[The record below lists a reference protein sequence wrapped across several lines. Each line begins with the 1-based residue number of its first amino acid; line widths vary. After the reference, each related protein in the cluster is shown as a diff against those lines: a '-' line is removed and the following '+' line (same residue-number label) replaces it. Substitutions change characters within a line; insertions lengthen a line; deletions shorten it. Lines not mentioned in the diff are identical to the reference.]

1 MAKLTWDDVGQ
12 EFDPAQRTVIE
23 EEASPHKSLGRKAYE
38 RFWGTDVD
46 EDPLEFIR
54 LGSQLVGG
62 ISGSLAGAASGGLV
76 GSAVAPGLGTV
87 AGAGLGAMIGGFGG
101 GMIGVAAPEGVMEAA
116 EFLGVANEGTR
127 DRLGLSDKELDTV
140 VEGEAIL
147 DMLTGGGLIGAR
159 AGVRAFGRAVSGI
172 RKGGKKA
179 LAEFAAQHG
188 VNMLPVQIGG
198 RELPRGFISVLGK
211 FPIVAGP
218 IRRNIAKTEKEFKE
232 AFENFSADIAP
243 ITTVSELS
251 HEVFMDAKNLVN
263 KTAKEFKARR
273 DDIYRQADHA
283 GSKVLPTETVSRV
296 SAVLAEI
303 GKETP
308 ATPKFRKKAKVTA
321 TMGEVQRFLANEI
334 APIFRKQKSGNII
347 VAPQS
352 LKQMST
358 VLDKIDEKIAMLA
371 KREGVVAEEAID
383 RLQRVR
389 QAAQIDVYTNIQ
401 GEFGKDIV
409 QDLKAIDRQ
418 QSMTIADLFNTT
430 AAKKFGLVRKGGL
443 SHLNMSDVPTR
454 QSMDNLTDILLKGG
468 DVKELEEVH
477 RLVEP
482 GTFRK
487 MAAYSISKQI
497 ENAYDDGGKVLDIAA
512 LSKSLGLHAPKS
524 NRYAYTKKMLDLAGG
539 LKMDDLEKLAEIGD
553 LIGKI
558 EAPNA
563 SVFIA
568 RRGVMGG
575 LEGIIRGL
583 IPTAMTGAAGS
594 TVGGPGLGIMSTLM
608 FAGGSHMV
616 GRMITDPR
624 LARPVH
630 KVLDKEAKSLVK
642 KGAALQIG
650 RIFANSMNEDGEWTM
665 SEALDWRRNF
675 EKTLNSLMR
684 EIEVQR
690 KISESKVPT
699 GG

>member
-1 MAKLTWDDVGQ
+1 
-12 EFDPAQRTVIE
+12 
-23 EEASPHKSLGRKAYE
+23 
-38 RFWGTDVD
+38 
-46 EDPLEFIR
+46 
-54 LGSQLVGG
+54 
-62 ISGSLAGAASGGLV
+62 
-76 GSAVAPGLGTV
+76 
-87 AGAGLGAMIGGFGG
+87 
-101 GMIGVAAPEGVMEAA
+101 
-116 EFLGVANEGTR
+116 
-127 DRLGLSDKELDTV
+127 
-140 VEGEAIL
+140 
-147 DMLTGGGLIGAR
+147 
-159 AGVRAFGRAVSGI
+159 
-172 RKGGKKA
+172 
-179 LAEFAAQHG
+179 
-188 VNMLPVQIGG
+188 
-198 RELPRGFISVLGK
+198 
-211 FPIVAGP
+211 
-218 IRRNIAKTEKEFKE
+218 
-232 AFENFSADIAP
+232 
-243 ITTVSELS
+243 
-251 HEVFMDAKNLVN
+251 
-263 KTAKEFKARR
+263 
-273 DDIYRQADHA
+273 
-283 GSKVLPTETVSRV
+283 
-296 SAVLAEI
+296 
-303 GKETP
+303 
-308 ATPKFRKKAKVTA
+308 
-321 TMGEVQRFLANEI
+321 
-334 APIFRKQKSGNII
+334 
-347 VAPQS
+347 
-352 LKQMST
+352 
-358 VLDKIDEKIAMLA
+358 
-371 KREGVVAEEAID
+371 
-383 RLQRVR
+383 
-389 QAAQIDVYTNIQ
+389 
-401 GEFGKDIV
+401 
-409 QDLKAIDRQ
+409 
-418 QSMTIADLFNTT
+418 
-430 AAKKFGLVRKGGL
+430 
-443 SHLNMSDVPTR
+443 
-454 QSMDNLTDILLKGG
+454 
-468 DVKELEEVH
+468 
-477 RLVEP
+477 
-482 GTFRK
+482 

-524 NRYAYTKKMLDLAGG
+524 NQYAYTKRMLDLAGG

-594 TVGGPGLGIMSTLM
+594 AVGGPGLGIMSTLM